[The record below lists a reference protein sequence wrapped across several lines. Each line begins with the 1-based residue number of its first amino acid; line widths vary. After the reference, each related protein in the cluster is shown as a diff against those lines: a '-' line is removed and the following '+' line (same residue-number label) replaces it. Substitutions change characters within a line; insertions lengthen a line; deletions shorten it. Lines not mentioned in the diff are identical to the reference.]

1 MKEKEKITEKI
12 YSELNRAKG
21 QILLLERKLEAA
33 TKEEGKTCKDMQETT
48 SLFKYSPQA
57 LVYVDTKNIII
68 DINLRFTELFGYK
81 PEELLGKNINQGITF
96 SPNNSLSENSLF

>member
-33 TKEEGKTCKDMQETT
+33 TKEVEKTCKDMQETT
-48 SLFKYSPQA
+48 S
-57 LVYVDTKNIII
+57 I
-68 DINLRFTELFGYK
+68 
-81 PEELLGKNINQGITF
+81 F
-96 SPNNSLSENSLF
+96 STL